1 MARRRKKRRSSRGG
15 GRNRTMPPR
24 DPVTGLFM
32 SKAQVAALAGEGED
46 VPDDPA
52 PVPEPTPAP
61 VTRAPQHPVRQ
72 VEMLKAESS
81 ITENREYSPLERR
94 MRNRARRRGVDA

>member
-1 MARRRKKRRSSRGG
+1 
-15 GRNRTMPPR
+15 MPPR

-52 PVPEPTPAP
+52 PAP
-61 VTRAPQHPVRQ
+61 VTRALQHPVRQ